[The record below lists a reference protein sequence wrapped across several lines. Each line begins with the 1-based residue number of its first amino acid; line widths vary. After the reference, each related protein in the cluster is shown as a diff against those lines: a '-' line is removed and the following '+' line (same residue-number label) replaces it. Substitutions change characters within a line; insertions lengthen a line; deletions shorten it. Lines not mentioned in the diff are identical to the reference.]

1 MQLGPMMNKNIIK
14 NTFNKLVFKMLKANL
29 SFQNK
34 QDIQMKLKKQKLT
47 KQDYNHISKKLKWV
61 KKITSNNFWIGPHL
75 QLNNFY

>member
-14 NTFNKLVFKMLKANL
+14 NNFNKLVFKMLKANL

-47 KQDYNHISKKLKWV
+47 K
-61 KKITSNNFWIGPHL
+61 
-75 QLNNFY
+75 

>member
-14 NTFNKLVFKMLKANL
+14 NNFNKLVFKMLKANL

>member
-34 QDIQMKLKKQKLT
+34 QDIQMKLKKQK
-47 KQDYNHISKKLKWV
+47 
-61 KKITSNNFWIGPHL
+61 
-75 QLNNFY
+75 